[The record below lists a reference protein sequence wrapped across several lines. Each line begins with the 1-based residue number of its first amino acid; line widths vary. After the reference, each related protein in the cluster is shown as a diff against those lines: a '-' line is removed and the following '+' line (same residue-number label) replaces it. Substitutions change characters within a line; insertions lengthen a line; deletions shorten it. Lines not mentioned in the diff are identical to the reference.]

1 MIHLLVGLFFGGLV
15 VWLFFFLRTSRIRLS
30 WWHWGLGAI
39 LFVYFLF
46 IAELVISFLEEG
58 TVRGALVIGVIFG
71 FLGLVGGLLFWRLII
86 SPQKKSKEVSA
97 APKTIE
103 TKSSSFNSAPLSKKG
118 EEK

>member
-1 MIHLLVGLFFGGLV
+1 MIHLLAGLFFGGLV
-15 VWLFFFLRTSRIRLS
+15 VWLFFFLGAHRIRLS
-30 WWHWGLGAI
+30 WWHWILGAI